1 MHIRKTLKLSVILA
15 ILSASLALGCQ
26 PDVAELASVTPEA
39 AEALHIPTSTPV
51 PEPTV
56 EEECLEPVRSETEW
70 MGQMI
75 PQYSCVPQIS
85 VDPAKTYYATIKVTN
100 ESGESYAGHPVG
112 DIKIELLASV
122 APLTVSSFKFLAED
136 GFYDGLIFHRVIPDF
151 MIQGGDPT
159 GTGTS
164 GPGYKFKDEFEQ
176 NTTFDRTGIL
186 AMANSGPG
194 TNGSQFFITVA
205 PTPHLNFNHTIFGY
219 IVEGQEL
226 ADEISIA
233 TGDQSNRPTESI
245 IIETIIIDEG

>member
-1 MHIRKTLKLSVILA
+1 MQIRKTLVLNILLI
-15 ILSASLALGCQ
+15 ILGATLILGCEV
-26 PDVAELASVTPEA
+26 DVDELASSTPEA
-39 AEALHIPTSTPV
+39 SEALQIPTKTPI

-56 EEECLEPVRSETEW
+56 EEECLEPVKSETEW
-70 MGQMI
+70 MGQTI
-75 PQYSCVPQIS
+75 PLYSCVPPIS

-100 ESGESYAGHPVG
+100 GSGEAFDGHPVG
-112 DIKIELLASV
+112 DIKIELLPSV
-122 APLTVSSFKFLAED
+122 APLTVSSFKFLAEE

-159 GTGTS
+159 GTGTA
-164 GPGYKFKDEFEQ
+164 GPGYQFKDELEQ

-219 IVEGQEL
+219 VVEGQEL
-226 ADEISIA
+226 ADEIAIA
-233 TGDQSNRPTESI
+233 TGDTLGRPTDPI
-245 IIETIIIDEG
+245 IIETITIDEG